1 MVVMGGHAALAAFL
15 KPSEPQR
22 PRRRPWR
29 RLYGRPAMRQLE
41 IRLLGGFEVLVDS
54 QPVPAEAWPQRR
66 AADLVKVLALAPGH
80 RMPRDEVLESLWPRL
95 GADAAASNLHKAA
108 SYARRTLGARGA
120 IVLRSGMVEL
130 APEAEVTTDVERF
143 ERGDESAY
151 RGELL
156 PDDPYASWALA
167 ARARLRGRRLQLARE
182 RGEWEEVLREEPA
195 DEEAHRALMRRHV
208 ASGDRLAAVRQLRLL
223 RDELARL
230 GMEPSPE
237 TLALAREVARGP
249 VVRAARLLHTPL
261 EGREGERASGSAAL
275 RRAAAGDGG
284 ALLVR
289 GAMGSGKTRLLEA
302 LLAEAEELGFH
313 TLRGAAHEE
322 EGRTPYAPLMEALD
336 PLAGR
341 RPELA
346 AALTDSAQ
354 AALARLLPSMPGEAA
369 TEDAVDRHRL
379 FSAIARLLAQAAAER
394 GVVLAIDDLHAAD
407 EATAALL
414 HHLTRSA
421 AGERLLVVAT
431 LREEQLPRAVALVRS
446 SLLERG
452 AVEVTLG
459 PLSRAAL
466 DAVAQRAAGRPL
478 ALAALDA
485 IERSAAGNPF
495 FAEEL
500 AASVDAAGEVTVP
513 PRLREITA
521 RQLERLEPLGER
533 LRAALAVIDDGFTA
547 AELRA
552 LAEGEPVDRAL
563 AAAEAA
569 GVLEA
574 VRGRYRFRHALV
586 RQELVARVP
595 EAALR
600 RTHAD
605 AAALLAADQAPPE
618 AVAHHLLRSGRARE
632 AVPLLTQAA
641 EWAAGVGAYRDGAEW
656 AELALEHAQEQQRP
670 DLLELRARLL
680 HGAGEPG
687 AAIAYGEAIAAAPAE
702 RVPALRAQQARACLA
717 AGDIAGA
724 QAALEGVRPQRP
736 EDRGELILL
745 RGMVAWHT
753 GDWEGARRL
762 SAEADRLAPDPSEL
776 ATLKGMMAHLDGR
789 WEQHSRRELTH
800 VWDTPDLAGRVFDG
814 YLCVT
819 EYVLTAG
826 DPYDRVAGF
835 AKRLRAQSHR
845 AGARRGEAFAA
856 TVLGEIEL
864 FTGNL
869 EAARAHLIDA
879 ARLSREV
886 GAVAGESLAR
896 TRLGE
901 TLLHLGDRA
910 GARAQLEQALEL
922 AHISTVPQ
930 HLLFHVYAAL
940 LRVAEDDDEALA
952 MIERA
957 ETLFDPRWVCQ
968 FCPTGY
974 HVAAASVCTR
984 AGALER
990 AREFLARAEQGA
1002 AGWLGGP
1009 WPAVMAEA
1017 RAELLLAEGDRRAGG
1032 DALRRAAEGY
1042 AAAGQLL
1049 NERRARVALEGLR
1062 GAEITA

>member
-1 MVVMGGHAALAAFL
+1 M
-15 KPSEPQR
+15 
-22 PRRRPWR
+22 RR
-29 RLYGRPAMRQLE
+29 LE
-41 IRLLGGFEVLVDS
+41 IRLLGRFEVLVDAR
-54 QPVPAEAWPQRR
+54 PVPAEAWPQRR

-108 SYARRTLGARGA
+108 SYARRALGARGA

-130 APEAEVTTDVERF
+130 APEDEVTTDVERF
-143 ERGDESAY
+143 ERGDDSAY
-151 RGELL
+151 GGDLL
-156 PDDPYASWALA
+156 PDDRYAAWALA
-167 ARARLRGRRLQLARE
+167 ARARLRRRRLELLRE
-182 RGEWEEVLREEPA
+182 HGAWGEVLREDPA
-195 DEEAHRALMRRHV
+195 DEEAHRALMRRFL
-208 ASGDRLAAVRQLRLL
+208 ASGDRLAAARQLSLL

-237 TLALAREVARGP
+237 ALALAREVARGP
-249 VVRAARLLHTPL
+249 AVRAARLLHAPL
-261 EGREGERASGSAAL
+261 EGRERELAAGSAAL

-289 GAMGSGKTRLLEA
+289 GAMGIGKTRLVEA
-302 LLAEAEELGFH
+302 VLAEAEQLGFH

-322 EGRTPYAPLMEALD
+322 EGRTPYAPLVEALD
-336 PLAGR
+336 PLAAR
-341 RPELA
+341 RPEFA
-346 AALTDSAQ
+346 GALTDSAR
-354 AALARLLPSMPGEAA
+354 AALSRLLPSTPRAA
-369 TEDAVDRHRL
+369 TTEDAVNRHRL
-379 FSAIARLLAQAAAER
+379 FSAVAQLLAQAAAER
-394 GVVLAIDDLHAAD
+394 GVVLAIDDLHAVD

-414 HHLTRSA
+414 HHLARSA
-421 AGERLLVVAT
+421 AGERLLVVAA
-431 LREEQLPRAVALVRS
+431 LRDEPLPKAVALVRA

-452 AVEVTLG
+452 AAVEVALG
-459 PLSRAAL
+459 PLGRAAIE
-466 DAVAQRAAGRPL
+466 AVTRRSAGRPL
-478 ALAALDA
+478 ASAALA
-485 IERSAAGNPF
+485 GIERSAAGNPF

-513 PRLREITA
+513 PRLREIVA
-521 RQLERLEPLGER
+521 RRLERLEPLGAQ
-533 LRAALAVIDDGFTA
+533 LLAALAVIDDGFTG

-552 LAEGEPVDRAL
+552 LAGVEPLDRAL
-563 AAAEAA
+563 AAAEEA
-569 GVLEA
+569 GVLDA

-586 RQELVARVP
+586 RQELAARMP

-605 AAALLAADQAPPE
+605 AAALLAAEDAPPE
-618 AVAHHLLRSGRARE
+618 AVAHHLLRAGRARD

-641 EWAAGVGAYRDGAEW
+641 EWAAAVGAYRDGAEW
-656 AELALEHAQEQQRP
+656 AELALEHAEEQERP
-670 DLLELRARLL
+670 GLLELRARLF
-680 HGAGEPG
+680 HGAGEAG
-687 AAIAYGEAIAAAPAE
+687 AVIAYAEAIAAAPAE

-724 QAALEGVRPQRP
+724 RAALEGVRPEHA

-745 RGMVAWHT
+745 RAMVAWHT

-762 SAEADRLAPDPSEL
+762 SAEAHRLAPNPSEL
-776 ATLKGMMAHLDGR
+776 ATLKGMVAHLDGS
-789 WEQHSRRELTH
+789 WEQHSRRELTQ

-826 DPYDRVAGF
+826 DPYDRLAGF
-835 AKRLRAQSHR
+835 AKRLRAQAQQ

-864 FTGNL
+864 LIGNL
-869 EAARAHLIDA
+869 EAARAHLADA
-879 ARLSREV
+879 AGLSREV
-886 GAVAGESLAR
+886 GAISGESLAR

-901 TLLHLGDRA
+901 TLLHLGDRD

-922 AHISTVPQ
+922 AHVSTVPQ
-930 HLLFHVYAAL
+930 HLLFHVYGAL
-940 LRVAEDDDEALA
+940 LQVPDDEAEALA
-952 MIERA
+952 MIDRA

-974 HVAAASVCTR
+974 HVAAAGACTR

-1009 WPAVMAEA
+1009 WPAAVAEA
-1017 RAELLLAEGDRRAGG
+1017 RAELLLAEGDRRAARE
-1032 DALRRAAEGY
+1032 ALRRAAEGY

-1049 NERRARVALEGLR
+1049 NERRARAALERLR
-1062 GAEITA
+1062 IAETAV